1 MTSQTGFSEIELK
14 KFSEAGRVISAAV
27 GTSIE
32 TWARAEAGVILKT
45 WAGRTKVATAEKL
58 ARRGLLQANRGAYRA
73 AGWPFMKGRTTSGR
87 ASINLGI
94 RGTMGKVYYRTR
106 KAGEA
111 GGRAGFQDVFGPG
124 FSRGKRI
131 APVDWGAV
139 SSFVEAFRRN
149 YHATIEAAKRAGGL
163 SRQSIVQIADDLG
176 IRLEN
181 VRGGGSLSAAG
192 LAKARRAI
200 PQNGRIYKNGYSII
214 GSDAKSFYLTLVNRY
229 PKIGPLFMDRTLQGV
244 IGGRIK
250 YFERNLAEG
259 TFLSASRAAK
269 AYPYVEVL
277 RLAA

>member
-45 WAGRTKVATAEKL
+45 WAGRTKVATQQKTDIRSRLRAIRELGLTGRDPGTNITINAGIKGAYGRVYLRTVRGKWRRTHDANFKKVSGYRGQGSGDHYKDVDWIDIKEAIFDTARTVARMMPQGRRAIGL
-58 ARRGLLQANRGAYRA
+58 AR
-73 AGWPFMKGRTTSGR
+73 
-87 ASINLGI
+87 
-94 RGTMGKVYYRTR
+94 
-106 KAGEA
+106 
-111 GGRAGFQDVFGPG
+111 
-124 FSRGKRI
+124 
-131 APVDWGAV
+131 
-139 SSFVEAFRRN
+139 
-149 YHATIEAAKRAGGL
+149 
-163 SRQSIVQIADDLG
+163 QSVVQIADQLG
-176 IRLEN
+176 IRLES
-181 VRGGGSLSAAG
+181 VAGGGNLSGAG
-192 LAKARRAI
+192 IAKARAAI
-200 PQNGRIYKNGYSII
+200 ASNGTRYQNGTAII
-214 GSDAKSFYLTLVNRY
+214 SDTAKSFYLTLVNRY

-244 IGGRIK
+244 IAGRIK